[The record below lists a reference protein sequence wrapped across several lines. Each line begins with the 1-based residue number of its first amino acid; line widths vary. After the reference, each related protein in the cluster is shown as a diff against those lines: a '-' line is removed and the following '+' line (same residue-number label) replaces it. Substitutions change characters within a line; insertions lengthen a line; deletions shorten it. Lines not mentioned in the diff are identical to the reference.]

1 MPGPNKYRHKKKS
14 QSIMRG
20 VVKSLK
26 NRKRKSHKKKIKR
39 VLTPLRSR
47 SRTRSNTRSKSST
60 RSKSRTRSR
69 SRTRTRSSVQYNR
82 QTRKAIYTRARSIK
96 RSNAICYQ
104 PISKMKKHELINFMK
119 TYDK

>member
-1 MPGPNKYRHKKKS
+1 MPGLNKYRHKKKS

-47 SRTRSNTRSKSST
+47 TRSST
-60 RSKSRTRSR
+60 RSRSSTRRR

>member
-47 SRTRSNTRSKSST
+47 SRTRSST